1 MPRIKEILS
10 KNNMKKPVVIAIDG
24 PAGAGKSTVAKEV
37 AKRLGFVYL
46 DTGAMYRSLTLKAL
60 RNRVDLNDEP
70 QLVDLARKT
79 NIDLQMSESH
89 CLKVLLDGDD
99 VTEDIRT
106 PEVTNNTFH
115 IARLAGVREVMVERQ
130 RLIGEQ
136 SNVVAEG
143 RDIGTVV
150 FPCAYRKFYLDA
162 NFEERAKRRV
172 KEMQAKGGLVEAVH
186 VQNDLQERDTKDF
199 TRKVGPLKK
208 ADDAIVIDSTLMS
221 IPEVVQAIIDRI
233 ERHE

>member
-1 MPRIKEILS
+1 
-10 KNNMKKPVVIAIDG
+10 MKKPVVIAIDG